1 MMEQNLN
8 IIGETFEM
16 LKGYRDEN
24 GVVHKEFELR
34 EITGA
39 DEEAIAKKEIKSNG
53 AKVLRT
59 LLARCCTRIG
69 TLEKSAMKESK
80 WVDIIQSLSVAD
92 QDYMVLRLRAISVG
106 EVIESKHV
114 CPNEDCKEEIITS
127 ADIDEFEITP
137 FDGIEE
143 IEFELPKGF
152 VDKDGKVLRKGK
164 LRHPNGL
171 DREIL
176 DGIARKNIGHANTL
190 MLTRCIVDLE
200 GIKVYDDLVRNL
212 SIKDRNYLLNLI
224 QEHKFGVNLEIDIEC
239 PSCYDTFKASLNA
252 VNFI

>member
-1 MMEQNLN
+1 MENNQ
-8 IIGETFEM
+8 IINGETFEM
-16 LKGYRDEN
+16 LMGYRDEN

-59 LLARCCTRIG
+59 LLARCCIRIG
-69 TLEKSAMKESK
+69 TLEKSAMKDAK

-92 QDYMVLRLRAISVG
+92 QDLMILKLREISVG
-106 EVIESKHV
+106 ETIESKHI
-114 CPNEDCKEEIITS
+114 CPNEDCKEEIITT
-127 ADIDEFEITP
+127 ADTEEFEVVP
-137 FDGIEE
+137 FDGLEE

-152 VDKDGKVLRKGK
+152 KDKDGNILKKGR

-176 DGIARKNIGHANTL
+176 DGVARKNIGHANTL

-212 SIKDRNYLLNLI
+212 SIKDRNYLLGLI
-224 QEHKFGVNLEIDIEC
+224 QEHKFGVNLEIDVEC